1 MPRDVF
7 VSYSTHDK
15 TTADAV
21 CATLEANGLR
31 CWIAPRD
38 IVPGMNWGEAIID
51 AINTSRVMVLVFS
64 SNANTSQQI
73 RREVEQAVNQ
83 GLIIVPLRIEKVTP
97 TKSLAYFIGPVH
109 WLDALT

>member
-1 MPRDVF
+1 MARDVF
-7 VSYSTHDK
+7 VNYSIHDK

-73 RREVEQAVNQ
+73 LREDELPSLMATILLSRKLKVHL
-83 GLIIVPLRIEKVTP
+83 GPLQY
-97 TKSLAYFIGPVH
+97 L
-109 WLDALT
+109 